1 MSLVFKILRSDGGC
15 CCCCEENWAKG
26 SFRHSQLGLIHF
38 CAAEGS
44 SSKRS
49 QPEVIVEREKSSA
62 RKGRTIGSVWRTAPK
77 NASKM
82 KFLIVALLKL
92 CESETGRIE

>member
-1 MSLVFKILRSDGGC
+1 MLQR
-15 CCCCEENWAKG
+15 
-26 SFRHSQLGLIHF
+26 GLL
-38 CAAEGS
+38 AN
-44 SSKRS
+44 
-49 QPEVIVEREKSSA
+49 EVSRKLLYIEREKNSA